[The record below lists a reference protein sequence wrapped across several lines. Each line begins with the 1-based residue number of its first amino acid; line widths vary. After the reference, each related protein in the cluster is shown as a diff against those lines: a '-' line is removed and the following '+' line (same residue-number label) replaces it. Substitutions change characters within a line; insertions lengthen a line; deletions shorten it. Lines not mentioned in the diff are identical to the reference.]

1 MPTWVSLLIISL
13 VCPANVAATSTD
25 YAPFAS
31 SKFNPT
37 LYANAILAGERY
49 DPEEPPPADAKN
61 GRNEDETGTSKN
73 AGMGTAGNGSAQGTA
88 SLSVKGDVSVALA
101 KLNYGIVSRRRRRRL
116 VKKLVDRQDR

>member
-1 MPTWVSLLIISL
+1 MLDRSI
-13 VCPANVAATSTD
+13 D

-49 DPEEPPPADAKN
+49 DPEEIATEEPETSRNKDESTLVDDARDQRK
-61 GRNEDETGTSKN
+61 GRG
-73 AGMGTAGNGSAQGTA
+73 GMGNGPAGTA

-101 KLNYGIVSRRRRRRL
+101 KLNYGIVSTPGRMRVVSWPASRW
-116 VKKLVDRQDR
+116 